1 MWGIVKKDFYDT
13 FCIPKNLLGN
23 LGGYLALF
31 LCAFI
36 IGPGRVALPLFLV
49 LCIPMTTVS
58 VLQAALEQDEMVK
71 FDDIMLTYPLT
82 KKEIVLARFI
92 DNMIYVGINAVI
104 SVLMMLVY
112 VYGAKTTDL
121 QTGLLYCA
129 LGLVVSLVTTAV
141 FSVGFYILGNKKG
154 TILYIALVLV
164 ATISYCFTQLN
175 FSFAWILNMNPWMLF
190 AIGLVI
196 GILFMLGSYWGC
208 VKIYTRHHS

>member
-1 MWGIVKKDFYDT
+1 MLGIVKKDFYDT
-13 FCIPKNLLGN
+13 FCIPKNLLAS

-31 LCAFI
+31 IFSFL
-36 IGPGRVALPLFLV
+36 IGPDRTMMPLILV
-49 LCIPMTTVS
+49 LCIPMTTVA
-58 VLQAALEQDEMVK
+58 VLQSALEQDEMVK

-92 DNMIYVGINAVI
+92 DNLIYVGINIVI
-104 SVLMMLVY
+104 SFLIMLVY
-112 VYGAKTTDL
+112 VYGGKTTDL
-121 QTGLLYCA
+121 QTGLWYCA
-129 LGLVVSLVTTAV
+129 LGLIVSLVTTAV

-154 TILYIALVLV
+154 TILYIALVVV
-164 ATISYCFTQLN
+164 AAIAYGMMQFD

-196 GILFMLGSYWGC
+196 GILSMLGSYWGC

>member
-13 FCIPKNLLGN
+13 FCIPKNTLSS

-31 LCAFI
+31 VLAFLF
-36 IGPGRVALPLFLV
+36 GPDSTMMPVFLV
-49 LCIPMTTVS
+49 LCIPMTTVA
-58 VLQAALEQDEMVK
+58 VLQSALEQDAMVK
-71 FDDIMLTYPLT
+71 FDEILLTYPLT

-92 DNMIYVGINAVI
+92 DNLIYVGINAVI
-104 SVLMMLVY
+104 SILMMLAY
-112 VYGAKTTDL
+112 VYGGKTTDL
-121 QTGLLYCA
+121 QTGLWYCA
-129 LGLVVSLVTTAV
+129 AGLVVSLVTTAV

-154 TILYIALVLV
+154 TILYIALVVV
-164 ATISYCFTQLN
+164 AAIAYGMMQFD

-196 GILFMLGSYWGC
+196 GILSMLGSCWGC

>member
-13 FCIPKNLLGN
+13 FCIPKNTLAS

-31 LCAFI
+31 IFSFLM
-36 IGPGRVALPLFLV
+36 GPDRMMMPLILV
-49 LCIPMTTVS
+49 LCIPMTTVA
-58 VLQAALEQDEMVK
+58 VLQSALEQDEMVK

-82 KKEIVLARFI
+82 KNEIVLARFI
-92 DNMIYVGINAVI
+92 DNLIYVGINIVI
-104 SVLMMLVY
+104 SFLIMLVY
-112 VYGAKTTDL
+112 VYGGKTTDL
-121 QTGLLYCA
+121 QTGLWHCA
-129 LGLVVSLVTTAV
+129 LGLIVSLVTTAV

-154 TILYIALVLV
+154 TILYIALVVV
-164 ATISYCFTQLN
+164 AAIAYGMMQFD

-196 GILFMLGSYWGC
+196 GILSMLGSYWGC

>member
-13 FCIPKNLLGN
+13 FCIPKNTLAS

-31 LCAFI
+31 IFSFLM
-36 IGPGRVALPLFLV
+36 GPDRMMMPLILV
-49 LCIPMTTVS
+49 LCIPMTTVA
-58 VLQAALEQDEMVK
+58 VLQSALEQDEMVK

-82 KKEIVLARFI
+82 KNEIVLARFI
-92 DNMIYVGINAVI
+92 DNLIYVGINIVI
-104 SVLMMLVY
+104 SFLIMLVY
-112 VYGAKTTDL
+112 VYGGKTADL
-121 QTGLLYCA
+121 QTGLWYCA
-129 LGLVVSLVTTAV
+129 LGLIVSLVTTAV

-154 TILYIALVLV
+154 TILYIALVVV
-164 ATISYCFTQLN
+164 AAIAYGMMQFD

-196 GILFMLGSYWGC
+196 GILSMLGSYWGC

>member
-13 FCIPKNLLGN
+13 FCIPKNTLAS

-31 LCAFI
+31 IFSFLM
-36 IGPGRVALPLFLV
+36 GPDRMMMPLILV
-49 LCIPMTTVS
+49 LCIPMTTVA
-58 VLQAALEQDEMVK
+58 VLQSALEQDEMVK

-82 KKEIVLARFI
+82 KNEIVLARFI
-92 DNMIYVGINAVI
+92 DNLIYVGINIVI
-104 SVLMMLVY
+104 SFLIMLVY
-112 VYGAKTTDL
+112 VYGGKTTDL
-121 QTGLLYCA
+121 QTGLWYCA
-129 LGLVVSLVTTAV
+129 LGLIVSLVTTAV

-154 TILYIALVLV
+154 TILYIALVVV
-164 ATISYCFTQLN
+164 AAIAYGMMQFD

-196 GILFMLGSYWGC
+196 GILSMLGSYWGC

>member
-82 KKEIVLARFI
+82 KKEIVMARFI

-112 VYGAKTTDL
+112 VYGGKTTDL

-129 LGLVVSLVTTAV
+129 LGVVVSLVTTAV

-154 TILYIALVLV
+154 TILYIALVLA

-196 GILFMLGSYWGC
+196 GILSMLGSYWGC

>member
-1 MWGIVKKDFYDT
+1 MDIWRF
-13 FCIPKNLLGN
+13 F
-23 LGGYLALF
+23 F
-31 LCAFI
+31 CAFI

-58 VLQAALEQDEMVK
+58 VLQAALEQDEMVLL
-71 FDDIMLTYPLT
+71 DDIMLTYPLT

-175 FSFAWILNMNPWMLF
+175 FSFAWILNMNPLDAVCNRACDWDIVHAGKL
-190 AIGLVI
+190 
-196 GILFMLGSYWGC
+196 LGMCENIHKTSLLINSY
-208 VKIYTRHHS
+208 

>member
-13 FCIPKNLLGN
+13 FCIPKNTLSS

-31 LCAFI
+31 VLAFLF
-36 IGPGRVALPLFLV
+36 GPDSTMMPAFLV
-49 LCIPMTTVS
+49 LCIPMTTVA
-58 VLQAALEQDEMVK
+58 VLQSALEQDAMVK
-71 FDDIMLTYPLT
+71 FDEILLTYPLT

-92 DNMIYVGINAVI
+92 DNLIYVGINAVI
-104 SVLMMLVY
+104 SILLMLAY
-112 VYGAKTTDL
+112 VYGGKTTDL
-121 QTGLLYCA
+121 QTGLWYCA
-129 LGLVVSLVTTAV
+129 AGLVISLITTAV

-164 ATISYCFTQLN
+164 AAITYSMMRLN
-175 FSFAWILNMNPWMLF
+175 FSFAWILNMNLWMLF

-196 GILFMLGSYWGC
+196 GILSMLGSYWGC

>member
-1 MWGIVKKDFYDT
+1 
-13 FCIPKNLLGN
+13 
-23 LGGYLALF
+23 
-31 LCAFI
+31 
-36 IGPGRVALPLFLV
+36 
-49 LCIPMTTVS
+49 
-58 VLQAALEQDEMVK
+58 
-71 FDDIMLTYPLT
+71 
-82 KKEIVLARFI
+82 
-92 DNMIYVGINAVI
+92 
-104 SVLMMLVY
+104 MMLVY

>member
-13 FCIPKNLLGN
+13 FCIPKNTLSS

-31 LCAFI
+31 VLAFLF
-36 IGPGRVALPLFLV
+36 GPDSTMMPVFLV
-49 LCIPMTTVS
+49 LCIPMTTVA
-58 VLQAALEQDEMVK
+58 VLQSALEQDAMVK
-71 FDDIMLTYPLT
+71 FDEILLTYPLT
-82 KKEIVLARFI
+82 KKEIVMARFI

-104 SVLMMLVY
+104 SVLMMLIY
-112 VYGAKTTDL
+112 VYGGKTTDL
-121 QTGLLYCA
+121 QTGLSYCA
-129 LGLVVSLVTTAV
+129 LGVVVSLVTTAV

-175 FSFAWILNMNPWMLF
+175 FSFTWILNMNPWMLF

-196 GILFMLGSYWGC
+196 GILSMLGSYWGC

>member
-13 FCIPKNLLGN
+13 FCIPKNTLAS

-31 LCAFI
+31 VFAFL
-36 IGPGRVALPLFLV
+36 IGPDSAMMLLLLV
-49 LCIPMTTVS
+49 LCIPMTTVA
-58 VLQAALEQDEMVK
+58 VLQSALEQDAMVK
-71 FDDIMLTYPLT
+71 FDEILLTYPLT

-92 DNMIYVGINAVI
+92 DNLIYVGINAVI
-104 SVLMMLVY
+104 SILMMLAY
-112 VYGAKTTDL
+112 VYGGKTTDL
-121 QTGLLYCA
+121 QTGLWYCA
-129 LGLVVSLVTTAV
+129 AGLVVSLVTTAV

-164 ATISYCFTQLN
+164 SAITYSMMRLN
-175 FSFAWILNMNPWMLF
+175 FSFAWILNMNPWLLF

-196 GILFMLGSYWGC
+196 GILSMLGSYWGC

>member
-1 MWGIVKKDFYDT
+1 MLGIVKKDFYDT
-13 FCIPKNLLGN
+13 FCIPKNTLSS

-31 LCAFI
+31 VLAFLF
-36 IGPGRVALPLFLV
+36 GPDSAMMPVFLV
-49 LCIPMTTVS
+49 LCIPMTTVA
-58 VLQAALEQDEMVK
+58 VLQSALEQDAMVK
-71 FDDIMLTYPLT
+71 FDEILLTYPLT

-104 SVLMMLVY
+104 SVLMMLIY
-112 VYGAKTTDL
+112 VYGGKTTDL
-121 QTGLLYCA
+121 QEGLLYCA
-129 LGLVVSLVTTAV
+129 LGVVVSLVTTAV

-196 GILFMLGSYWGC
+196 GILSMLGSYWGC